1 MSILSIVLLL
11 FAAVLH
17 ALSNALIKLSRDKL
31 AFTWWMLT
39 AWAVIG
45 FPLIFFIGQPPP
57 IGWLLIFVSG
67 LIEAV
72 YFITLTRAYALGD
85 LSQVYPIARGSAPL
99 FVLLWA
105 MLFLGERPTP
115 IGVGGIVI
123 VVIGLYLV
131 NLPALSEWKRPLLG
145 FKSLAARWA
154 LLTGL
159 LISIY
164 SAIDKVGVRYVDPLP
179 YLYLFLVVAWIALSV
194 QWLNSDRRVVL
205 RAELGPDTRN
215 RVLRAVAVALLGA
228 GAYGLVLAALR
239 LSPVS
244 YVSPVRELSVVI
256 GAWIGVRF
264 LGEPG
269 GHVRIVAAALV
280 AAGIVLIAVAG

>member
-1 MSILSIVLLL
+1 
-11 FAAVLH
+11 
-17 ALSNALIKLSRDKL
+17 
-31 AFTWWMLT
+31 
-39 AWAVIG
+39 
-45 FPLIFFIGQPPP
+45 
-57 IGWLLIFVSG
+57 
-67 LIEAV
+67 
-72 YFITLTRAYALGD
+72 
-85 LSQVYPIARGSAPL
+85 L

-105 MLFLGERPTP
+105 MMFLGERPTP

-145 FKSLAARWA
+145 FKSAAARWA

-159 LISIY
+159 LISVY
-164 SAIDKVGVRYVDPLP
+164 SAIDKVGMRYVDPLP
-179 YLYLFLVVAWIALSV
+179 YLYLFLVVTWLALAV
-194 QWLNSDRRVVL
+194 QWLNSDRRVAL
-205 RAELGPDTRN
+205 RKELGSDVQN

-264 LGEPG
+264 MGEPG
-269 GHVRIVAAALV
+269 GRLRVVAAALV
-280 AAGIVLIAVAG
+280 ATGIIVIAVGG